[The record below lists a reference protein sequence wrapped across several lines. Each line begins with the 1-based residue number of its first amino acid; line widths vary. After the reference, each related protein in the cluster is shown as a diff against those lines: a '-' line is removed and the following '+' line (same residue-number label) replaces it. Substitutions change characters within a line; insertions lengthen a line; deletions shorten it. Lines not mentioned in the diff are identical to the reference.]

1 MPQDVDTPF
10 GSSPDR
16 GSNLS
21 RPGFRQAQPA
31 NGGSRPLLS
40 VRGLNVAYGDT
51 PVVRDVDLDVARG
64 ERVAIV
70 GQSGSGK
77 STVVAALLRLLPGAG
92 RITGGTIELDGE
104 DLAAA
109 SETRMRAVRGGRIAL
124 VPQDPGTNLNPA
136 MRLGDQVADALRADG
151 LRGPAVRRRVLELL
165 AEAGVPEPER
175 RARQFPHEFSG
186 GMRQRVL
193 IAVALAREP
202 ELLLA
207 DEPTSALDVTVQR
220 RILDHLGALAEAHG
234 TAMIL
239 VTHDLGLAA
248 DRADRVVVM
257 LDGRIVEQG
266 TPEQVLRSP
275 QHEYTR
281 RLVAAAPAAVVT
293 AAEAREAVPPA
304 STADHD
310 ASGDVVTVRDLV
322 KEYKV
327 RGHGGLLRAVDHVSF
342 GVPRGGTT
350 ALVGESGSGKTTV
363 SRILLGLETPTGGE
377 ALVDGRSIA
386 VAARPERR
394 ALRRRVQP
402 VFQDPYA
409 SLDPTHTVERV
420 IDEPLRIFG
429 IGDRDSRRARV
440 AELLDQ
446 VALPRDVAQRRPG
459 ELSGGQRQRV
469 AIARAL
475 APEPELLVLDEA
487 VSALDVLVQE
497 QILDLLADL
506 QERLGVS
513 YLFISH
519 DLAVVRGIA
528 DNVVVLRQG
537 RVEEQ
542 GSVDD
547 VFHAPRADYT
557 RDLLGAI
564 PGAAFAR

>member
-1 MPQDVDTPF
+1 MPQDAENVA

-16 GSNLS
+16 GSSLS
-21 RPGFRQAQPA
+21 RP
-31 NGGSRPLLS
+31 PLLS

-77 STVVAALLRLLPGAG
+77 STVVAALLRLLPGSG
-92 RITGGTIELDGE
+92 RITGGTISLDGE
-104 DLAAA
+104 DLASAGEA
-109 SETRMRAVRGGRIAL
+109 RMRAVRGGRIAL

-151 LRGPAVRRRVLELL
+151 LRGAAVRRCVVELL

-175 RARQFPHEFSG
+175 RAKQFPHEFSG

-193 IAVALAREP
+193 IAMALARQP

-220 RILDHLGALAEAHG
+220 RILDHLVALAEAHG

-248 DRADRVVVM
+248 DRADRVIVM

-266 TPEQVLRSP
+266 APEQVLRSP

-293 AAEAREAVPPA
+293 QGGETRAPVAPVER
-304 STADHD
+304 D
-310 ASGDVVTVRDLV
+310 AGADVVTVRDLV
-322 KEYKV
+322 KEYRV
-327 RGHGGLLRAVDHVSF
+327 RGRGGLLRAVDHVSF
-342 GVPRGGTT
+342 AVPRGGTT

-363 SRILLGLETPTGGE
+363 SRILLGLEAPTSGE

-386 VAARPERR
+386 GASRTERR

-409 SLDPTHTVERV
+409 SLDPTHTVERIV
-420 IDEPLRIFG
+420 DEPLRIFG

-440 AELLDQ
+440 ADLLDQ
-446 VALPRDVAQRRPG
+446 VALPRDVAHRHPG

-497 QILDLLADL
+497 QILELLGDL

-542 GSVDD
+542 GAVDD
-547 VFHAPRADYT
+547 VFHSPSADYT

-564 PGAAFAR
+564 PGAAFVR

>member
-1 MPQDVDTPF
+1 MPQDADAAREPSTH

-21 RPGFRQAQPA
+21 RR
-31 NGGSRPLLS
+31 SLLS

-92 RITGGTIELDGE
+92 RITGGTIGLDGE
-104 DLAAA
+104 DLAVA
-109 SETRMRAVRGGRIAL
+109 SDARMRTVRGGRIAL

-136 MRLGDQVADALRADG
+136 MRLGDQVSDALRADG
-151 LRGPAVRRRVLELL
+151 LRGPAARQRVLELL

-175 RARQFPHEFSG
+175 RAKQFPHEFSG

-193 IAVALAREP
+193 IAMALAREP

-220 RILDHLGALAEAHG
+220 RILDHLVALADARG
-234 TAMIL
+234 TALIL

-275 QHEYTR
+275 RHEYTR

-293 AAEAREAVPPA
+293 QGESRGPREAVAAPA
-304 STADHD
+304 PVDHD
-310 ASGDVVTVRDLV
+310 ASADVVTVRDLV
-322 KEYKV
+322 KEYPV
-327 RGHGGLLRAVDHVSF
+327 RGRGGLLRAVDHVSF
-342 GVPRGGTT
+342 AVPRGGTT

-363 SRILLGLETPTGGE
+363 SRILLGLETPTSGE

-386 VAARPERR
+386 RASRIERR

-420 IDEPLRIFG
+420 VDEPLRIFG

-469 AIARAL
+469 AVARAL

-497 QILDLLADL
+497 QILDLLVDL

>member
-1 MPQDVDTPF
+1 MPQDADTTS
-10 GSSPDR
+10 GSSLP
-16 GSNLS
+16 
-21 RPGFRQAQPA
+21 RP
-31 NGGSRPLLS
+31 PLLR
-40 VRGLNVAYGDT
+40 VRGLDVAYGET
-51 PVVRDVDLDVARG
+51 PVVRGVDLDVARG

-77 STVVAALLRLLPGAG
+77 STVIAALLRLLPGAG
-92 RITGGTIELDGE
+92 RITGGTVELDGE
-104 DLAAA
+104 DLVAAGEA
-109 SETRMRAVRGGRIAL
+109 RMRAVRGGRIGL

-136 MRLGDQVADALRADG
+136 MRLGDQVADALRAG
-151 LRGPAVRRRVLELL
+151 GMRGPAVRQRVLELL

-175 RARQFPHEFSG
+175 RAKQFPHEFSG

-193 IAVALAREP
+193 IATALAREP

-220 RILDHLGALAEAHG
+220 RILDHLVALAEAHG

-248 DRADRVVVM
+248 DRADRVIVM

-281 RLVAAAPAAVVT
+281 RLVAAAPAAVVAQVGPGQGGAT
-293 AAEAREAVPPA
+293 PDEPEQGSP
-304 STADHD
+304 
-310 ASGDVVTVRDLV
+310 GDVVTVRNLV
-322 KEYKV
+322 KEYRV
-327 RGHGGLLRAVDHVSF
+327 RGRGGVLRAVDDVSF
-342 GVPRGGTT
+342 VVPRGGTT

-363 SRILLGLETPTGGE
+363 SRILLGLETPTSGE
-377 ALVDGRSIA
+377 ALVHGRSIA
-386 VAARPERR
+386 GASRTERR

-409 SLDPTHTVERV
+409 SLDPTHTVERIV
-420 IDEPLRIFG
+420 DEPLRIFG
-429 IGDRDSRRARV
+429 TGDRDSRRARV

-446 VALPRDVAQRRPG
+446 VALPREVAHRHPG
-459 ELSGGQRQRV
+459 ALSGGQRQRV

-475 APEPELLVLDEA
+475 APGPELLVLDEA

-497 QILDLLADL
+497 QILGLLADL
-506 QERLGVS
+506 QEHLGVS

-519 DLAVVRGIA
+519 DLAVVRGIS

-547 VFHAPRADYT
+547 VFHSPRADYT

>member
-1 MPQDVDTPF
+1 MPQDADH
-10 GSSPDR
+10 S
-16 GSNLS
+16 
-21 RPGFRQAQPA
+21 AA
-31 NGGSRPLLS
+31 PLLR
-40 VRGLNVAYGDT
+40 VRGLDVAYGDT
-51 PVVRDVDLDVARG
+51 PVVRGVDLDVARG

-77 STVVAALLRLLPGAG
+77 STVIAALLRLLPGAG
-92 RITGGTIELDGE
+92 RITGGTVELDGE

-109 SETRMRAVRGGRIAL
+109 GEARMRAVRGGRIGL

-136 MRLGDQVADALRADG
+136 MRLGDQVADALRAGG
-151 LRGPAVRRRVLELL
+151 LRGPAVRQRVLELL

-175 RARQFPHEFSG
+175 RAKQFPHEFSG

-193 IAVALAREP
+193 IATALAREP

-220 RILDHLGALAEAHG
+220 RILDHLVALAEAHG

-248 DRADRVVVM
+248 DRADRVIVM

-266 TPEQVLRSP
+266 SPEQVLRSP

-281 RLVAAAPAAVVT
+281 RLVAAAPAAVVAQGEAGVPAGR
-293 AAEAREAVPPA
+293 AAVVVAPGAPA
-304 STADHD
+304 DDGAPGAPGGDGP
-310 ASGDVVTVRDLV
+310 AAGDVVTVRNLV
-322 KEYKV
+322 KEYRV
-327 RGHGGLLRAVDHVSF
+327 RGRGGLLRAVDDVSF
-342 GVPRGGTT
+342 SVPRGGTT

-363 SRILLGLETPTGGE
+363 SRILLGLETPTSGE
-377 ALVDGRSIA
+377 ALVDGKAIA
-386 VAARPERR
+386 GAGRADRR

-420 IDEPLRIFG
+420 VDEPLRIFG
-429 IGDRDSRRARV
+429 IGDRESRRARV

-446 VALPRDVAQRRPG
+446 VALPRDVAQRHPG
-459 ELSGGQRQRV
+459 ALSGGQRQRV

-475 APEPELLVLDEA
+475 APAPELLVLDEA

-547 VFHAPRADYT
+547 VFHSPRADYT

>member
-1 MPQDVDTPF
+1 MPQDADH
-10 GSSPDR
+10 S
-16 GSNLS
+16 
-21 RPGFRQAQPA
+21 AA
-31 NGGSRPLLS
+31 PLLR
-40 VRGLNVAYGDT
+40 VRSLDVAYGDT
-51 PVVRDVDLDVARG
+51 PVVRGVDLDVARG

-77 STVVAALLRLLPGAG
+77 STVIAALLRLLPGAG
-92 RITGGTIELDGE
+92 RITGGTVELDGE

-109 SETRMRAVRGGRIAL
+109 GEARMRAVRGGRIGL

-136 MRLGDQVADALRADG
+136 MRLGDQVADALRAGG
-151 LRGPAVRRRVLELL
+151 LRGPAVRQRVLELL
-165 AEAGVPEPER
+165 DEAGVPEPER
-175 RARQFPHEFSG
+175 RAKQFPHEFSG

-193 IAVALAREP
+193 IAMALAREP

-220 RILDHLGALAEAHG
+220 RILDHLVALAEAHG

-248 DRADRVVVM
+248 DRADRVIVM
-257 LDGRIVEQG
+257 LDGQIVEQG
-266 TPEQVLRSP
+266 SPEQVLRSP

-281 RLVAAAPAAVVT
+281 RLVAAAPAAVV
-293 AAEAREAVPPA
+293 AQGEAEARVTPA
-304 STADHD
+304 GGGAAGGDP
-310 ASGDVVTVRDLV
+310 AGAGDVVTVRNLV

-327 RGHGGLLRAVDHVSF
+327 RGRGGLLRAVDDVSF
-342 GVPRGGTT
+342 SVPRGGTT

-363 SRILLGLETPTGGE
+363 SRILLGLETPTSGE
-377 ALVDGRSIA
+377 ALVDGQAIA
-386 VAARPERR
+386 GAGRAERR

-429 IGDRDSRRARV
+429 IGDRESRRARV

-446 VALPRDVAQRRPG
+446 VALPRDVAQRHPG
-459 ELSGGQRQRV
+459 ALSGGQRQRV

-547 VFHAPRADYT
+547 VFHSPRADYT

>member
-1 MPQDVDTPF
+1 MPQDADTTR
-10 GSSPDR
+10 GSSPDP
-16 GSNLS
+16 GSSLS
-21 RPGFRQAQPA
+21 GP
-31 NGGSRPLLS
+31 PLLR
-40 VRGLNVAYGDT
+40 VRGLEVAYGDT
-51 PVVRDVDLDVARG
+51 PVVRGVDLDVARG

-92 RITGGTIELDGE
+92 RITGGTVELDGE
-104 DLAAA
+104 DLTAAGEA
-109 SETRMRAVRGGRIAL
+109 RMRAVRGGRIGL

-136 MRLGDQVADALRADG
+136 MRLGDQVADALRAHG
-151 LRGPAVRRRVLELL
+151 LRGPAVRRRVHELL
-165 AEAGVPEPER
+165 EEAGVPEPER
-175 RARQFPHEFSG
+175 RAKQFPHEFSG

-220 RILDHLGALAEAHG
+220 RILDHLGALAEARG
-234 TAMIL
+234 TAMLL

-248 DRADRVVVM
+248 DRADRVIVM

-266 TPEQVLRSP
+266 TPEQVLRAP
-275 QHEYTR
+275 RHEYTR
-281 RLVAAAPAAVVT
+281 RLVAAAPAAVV
-293 AAEAREAVPPA
+293 AQAGPG
-304 STADHD
+304 
-310 ASGDVVTVRDLV
+310 ASGPDGPGRDGSAPDAPDAPPSADVVTVRDLV
-322 KEYKV
+322 KEYRV
-327 RGHGGLLRAVDHVSF
+327 RGRGGVLRAVDDVSF
-342 GVPRGGTT
+342 SVPRGGTT

-363 SRILLGLETPTGGE
+363 SRILLGLEAPTSGE
-377 ALVDGRSIA
+377 ALVDGRSISGA
-386 VAARPERR
+386 GRAERR

-420 IDEPLRIFG
+420 VDEPLRIFG
-429 IGDRDSRRARV
+429 IGDRESRRARV

-446 VALPRDVAQRRPG
+446 VALPRDVAHRHPG
-459 ELSGGQRQRV
+459 TLSGGQRQRV

-475 APEPELLVLDEA
+475 APGPELLVLDEA

-497 QILDLLADL
+497 QILELLADL

-542 GSVDD
+542 GCVDD
-547 VFHAPRADYT
+547 VFHSPRAAYT

>member
-1 MPQDVDTPF
+1 MPPVADA
-10 GSSPDR
+10 R
-16 GSNLS
+16 G
-21 RPGFRQAQPA
+21 PA
-31 NGGSRPLLS
+31 PAAEPVLS
-40 VRGLNVAYGDT
+40 VRGLSVSYGDV
-51 PVVRDVDLDVARG
+51 PVVRDVDLDVAPG
-64 ERVAIV
+64 ERVAVV

-77 STVVAALLRLLPGAG
+77 STVVAALLQLLPGAG
-92 RITGGTIELDGE
+92 RITAGTVRLRGE

-109 SETRMRAVRGGRIAL
+109 GEARMRAVRGSRIGL
-124 VPQDPGTNLNPA
+124 VPQDPGTNLNPS
-136 MRLGDQVADALRADG
+136 MRVGDQVADALRAEG
-151 LRGPAVRRRVLELL
+151 LRGAAVQRRVVELL
-165 AEAGVPEPER
+165 GEAGVPEPAR
-175 RARQFPHEFSG
+175 RARQYPHEFSG

-193 IAVALAREP
+193 IAMALAREP

-220 RILDHLGALAEAHG
+220 RILDHLVTLAERHG
-234 TAMIL
+234 TAMVL

-257 LDGRIVEQG
+257 LDGRVVEQG
-266 TPEQVLRSP
+266 TPEQVLRAP
-275 QHEYTR
+275 RHEYTR
-281 RLVAAAPAAVVT
+281 RLVAAAPAVVVER
-293 AAEAREAVPPA
+293 ADDAPA
-304 STADHD
+304 PR
-310 ASGDVVTVRDLV
+310 ASGTVDAVVTVRDLV
-322 KEYKV
+322 KEYRV
-327 RGHGGLLRAVDHVSF
+327 RGRGGVLRAVDHVTFS
-342 GVPRGGTT
+342 VPRGGTT

-363 SRILLGLETPTGGE
+363 SRILLGLETPTSGE
-377 ALVDGRSIA
+377 ALVDGQS
-386 VAARPERR
+386 VAGAHGAQRR
-394 ALRRRVQP
+394 ALRRRLQP

-429 IGDRDSRRARV
+429 IGDRAARHARV

-446 VALPRDVAQRRPG
+446 VALPRDVAGRRPG

-475 APEPELLVLDEA
+475 APGPELLVLDEA

-497 QILDLLADL
+497 QILGLLADL

-528 DNVVVLRQG
+528 DTVVVLRQG

-542 GSVDD
+542 GAVDD

>member
-1 MPQDVDTPF
+1 MPQD
-10 GSSPDR
+10 
-16 GSNLS
+16 
-21 RPGFRQAQPA
+21 AEHA
-31 NGGSRPLLS
+31 PLLS

-77 STVVAALLRLLPGAG
+77 STVVAALLRLLPGSG
-92 RITGGTIELDGE
+92 RITGGTISLDGE

-109 SETRMRAVRGGRIAL
+109 DESRMRAVRGGRIAL

-151 LRGPAVRRRVLELL
+151 LRGPAVRQRVHELL

-175 RARQFPHEFSG
+175 RAKQFPHEFSG

-202 ELLLA
+202 ELLAGRRA
-207 DEPTSALDVTVQR
+207 DVGPGR
-220 RILDHLGALAEAHG
+220 
-234 TAMIL
+234 
-239 VTHDLGLAA
+239 
-248 DRADRVVVM
+248 DRAAAHPRPPGGAGRGARDR
-257 LDGRIVEQG
+257 DDPGHARPGARGR
-266 TPEQVLRSP
+266 P
-275 QHEYTR
+275 R
-281 RLVAAAPAAVVT
+281 RPGGRDARRPHRGAGHARAGAALPAARVHPAAGGGGARRRRHAGRGSRGERESRGGAT
-293 AAEAREAVPPA
+293 AVGPGVRHR
-304 STADHD
+304 DRD

-327 RGHGGLLRAVDHVSF
+327 RGRGGLLRAVDHVSF
-342 GVPRGGTT
+342 AVPRGGTT

-363 SRILLGLETPTGGE
+363 SRILLGLETPTSGE

-386 VAARPERR
+386 GAARAERR

-420 IDEPLRIFG
+420 IDESLRIFG

>member
-1 MPQDVDTPF
+1 MPQDAENP
-10 GSSPDR
+10 
-16 GSNLS
+16 L
-21 RPGFRQAQPA
+21 
-31 NGGSRPLLS
+31 LLS

-64 ERVAIV
+64 ERVALV

-77 STVVAALLRLLPGAG
+77 STVVAALLRLLPGGG
-92 RITGGTIELDGE
+92 RITGGIIELDRE

-109 SETRMRAVRGGRIAL
+109 SEARMRAVRGGRIAL

-293 AAEAREAVPPA
+293 QAEAGASREAPPP
-304 STADHD
+304 SDRE

-327 RGHGGLLRAVDHVSF
+327 RGRGGLLRAVDDVSF
-342 GVPRGGTT
+342 DVPRGGTT

-363 SRILLGLETPTGGE
+363 SRILLGLEAPTSGE
-377 ALVDGRSIA
+377 ALVDGRTIA
-386 VAARPERR
+386 GAARAERR

>member
-1 MPQDVDTPF
+1 MPQDADTTAAQDRGP
-10 GSSPDR
+10 SQDR
-16 GSNLS
+16 GSSRDRGSSLS
-21 RPGFRQAQPA
+21 RP
-31 NGGSRPLLS
+31 PLLR
-40 VRGLNVAYGDT
+40 VRGLDVAYGDT
-51 PVVRDVDLDVARG
+51 PVVRGVDLDVARG

-92 RITGGTIELDGE
+92 RITGGTVELDGE

-109 SETRMRAVRGGRIAL
+109 GEARMRTVRGGRIAL

-151 LRGPAVRRRVLELL
+151 LRGPAVRQRVLELL

-175 RARQFPHEFSG
+175 RAKQFPHEFSG

-193 IAVALAREP
+193 IAMALAREP

-220 RILDHLGALAEAHG
+220 RILDHLVALAEAHG

-248 DRADRVVVM
+248 DRADRVIVM

-266 TPEQVLRSP
+266 TPEQVLRAP

-281 RLVAAAPAAVVT
+281 RLVAAAPAAVVAQGEAGAPSGR
-293 AAEAREAVPPA
+293 AAVGPE
-304 STADHD
+304 TTG
-310 ASGDVVTVRDLV
+310 GDVVTVRNLV
-322 KEYKV
+322 KEYRV
-327 RGHGGLLRAVDHVSF
+327 RGRGGLLRAVDDVSF
-342 GVPRGGTT
+342 AVPRGGTT

-363 SRILLGLETPTGGE
+363 SRILLGLETPTSGE
-377 ALVDGRSIA
+377 ALVDGKAIA
-386 VAARPERR
+386 GAGRAERR

-420 IDEPLRIFG
+420 VDEPLRIFG
-429 IGDRDSRRARV
+429 IGDRESRRARV

-446 VALPRDVAQRRPG
+446 VALPRDVAQRHPG
-459 ELSGGQRQRV
+459 ALSGGQRQRV

-475 APEPELLVLDEA
+475 APGPELLVLDEA

-497 QILDLLADL
+497 QILALLADL

-542 GSVDD
+542 GAVDD
-547 VFHAPRADYT
+547 VFHSPRADYT

>member
-1 MPQDVDTPF
+1 MPLDAE
-10 GSSPDR
+10 S
-16 GSNLS
+16 
-21 RPGFRQAQPA
+21 A
-31 NGGSRPLLS
+31 PLLS
-40 VRGLNVAYGDT
+40 VRGLSVAYGDT

-77 STVVAALLRLLPGAG
+77 STVVAALLRLLPGSG
-92 RITGGTIELDGE
+92 RITGGTISLGGE

-109 SETRMRAVRGGRIAL
+109 DESRMRAVRGGRIAL

-151 LRGPAVRRRVLELL
+151 LRGPAVGRRVLELL

-175 RARQFPHEFSG
+175 RAKQFPHEFSG

-293 AAEAREAVPPA
+293 QAPAREASASSKAAPPPSA
-304 STADHD
+304 PVEHD

-322 KEYKV
+322 KEYRV
-327 RGHGGLLRAVDHVSF
+327 RGRGGLLRAVDHVSF
-342 GVPRGGTT
+342 AVPRGGTT

-363 SRILLGLETPTGGE
+363 SRILLGLETPTSGE

-386 VAARPERR
+386 GASRVERR

>member
-1 MPQDVDTPF
+1 MPQDADH
-10 GSSPDR
+10 S
-16 GSNLS
+16 
-21 RPGFRQAQPA
+21 AA
-31 NGGSRPLLS
+31 PLLR
-40 VRGLNVAYGDT
+40 VRGLDVAYGDT
-51 PVVRDVDLDVARG
+51 PVVRGGDRDVARG

-77 STVVAALLRLLPGAG
+77 STVIAALLRLLPGAG
-92 RITGGTIELDGE
+92 RITGGTVELDGE

-109 SETRMRAVRGGRIAL
+109 GEARMRAVRGGRIGL

-136 MRLGDQVADALRADG
+136 MRLGDQVADALRAGG
-151 LRGPAVRRRVLELL
+151 LRGPAVRQRVLELL
-165 AEAGVPEPER
+165 DEAGVPEPER
-175 RARQFPHEFSG
+175 RAKQFPHEFSG

-193 IAVALAREP
+193 IAMALAREP

-220 RILDHLGALAEAHG
+220 RILDHLVALAEAHG

-248 DRADRVVVM
+248 DRADRVIVM
-257 LDGRIVEQG
+257 LDGQIVEQG

-281 RLVAAAPAAVVT
+281 RLVAAAPAAVV
-293 AAEAREAVPPA
+293 AQGEAEARVAPA
-304 STADHD
+304 GGGAAGGDP
-310 ASGDVVTVRDLV
+310 AGGEPAGAGDVVTVRNLV

-327 RGHGGLLRAVDHVSF
+327 RGRGGLLRAVDDVSF
-342 GVPRGGTT
+342 SVPRGGTT

-363 SRILLGLETPTGGE
+363 SRILLGLETPTSGE
-377 ALVDGRSIA
+377 ALVDGQAIA
-386 VAARPERR
+386 GAGRAERR

-429 IGDRDSRRARV
+429 IGDRESRRARV

-446 VALPRDVAQRRPG
+446 VALPRDVAQRHPG
-459 ELSGGQRQRV
+459 ALSGGQRQRV

-547 VFHAPRADYT
+547 VFHSPRADYT

>member
-1 MPQDVDTPF
+1 MPQDADTT
-10 GSSPDR
+10 
-16 GSNLS
+16 
-21 RPGFRQAQPA
+21 AV
-31 NGGSRPLLS
+31 PLLR
-40 VRGLNVAYGDT
+40 VRGLDVAYGDT
-51 PVVRDVDLDVARG
+51 PVVRGVDLDVARG

-92 RITGGTIELDGE
+92 RITGGTVELDGE

-109 SETRMRAVRGGRIAL
+109 GEARMRAVRGGRIAL

-151 LRGPAVRRRVLELL
+151 LRGPAVRQRVLELL

-175 RARQFPHEFSG
+175 RAKQFPHEFSG

-193 IAVALAREP
+193 IAMALAREP

-220 RILDHLGALAEAHG
+220 RILDHLVALAEAHG

-248 DRADRVVVM
+248 DRADRVIVM

-281 RLVAAAPAAVVT
+281 RLVAAAPAAVVAQGEAGVPVGRGAVVGAPGSPADDG
-293 AAEAREAVPPA
+293 AAG
-304 STADHD
+304 
-310 ASGDVVTVRDLV
+310 GDVVTVRNLV
-322 KEYKV
+322 KEYRV
-327 RGHGGLLRAVDHVSF
+327 RGRGGLLRAVDDVSF
-342 GVPRGGTT
+342 SVPRGGTT

-363 SRILLGLETPTGGE
+363 SRILLGLETPTSGE
-377 ALVDGRSIA
+377 ALVDGKAIA
-386 VAARPERR
+386 GAGRAERR

-429 IGDRDSRRARV
+429 IGDRESRRARV

-446 VALPRDVAQRRPG
+446 VALPRDVAQRHPG
-459 ELSGGQRQRV
+459 ALSGGQRQRV

-475 APEPELLVLDEA
+475 APGPELLVLDEA

-497 QILDLLADL
+497 QILALLADL

-542 GSVDD
+542 GAVDD
-547 VFHAPRADYT
+547 VFHSPRADYT

>member
-1 MPQDVDTPF
+1 MPQDAEN
-10 GSSPDR
+10 S
-16 GSNLS
+16 
-21 RPGFRQAQPA
+21 
-31 NGGSRPLLS
+31 PLLS

-51 PVVRDVDLDVARG
+51 PVVRGVDLDVARG

-77 STVVAALLRLLPGAG
+77 STVVAALLRLLPGTG
-92 RITGGTIELDGE
+92 RITGGTISLDGE

-109 SETRMRAVRGGRIAL
+109 DESRMRAVRGGRIAL

-175 RARQFPHEFSG
+175 RAKQFPHEFSG

-266 TPEQVLRSP
+266 TPEQVLRAP

-293 AAEAREAVPPA
+293 QAEAREGGAGREAVAPPSA
-304 STADHD
+304 QGNGE

-327 RGHGGLLRAVDHVSF
+327 RGRGGLLRAVDHVSF
-342 GVPRGGTT
+342 AVPRGGTT

-363 SRILLGLETPTGGE
+363 SRILLGLEAPTSGE

-386 VAARPERR
+386 GAARAERR

-420 IDEPLRIFG
+420 VDESLRIFG
-429 IGDRDSRRARV
+429 IGDRDSCQARV

>member
-1 MPQDVDTPF
+1 MPQDA
-10 GSSPDR
+10 DR
-16 GSNLS
+16 
-21 RPGFRQAQPA
+21 PA
-31 NGGSRPLLS
+31 PLLR
-40 VRGLNVAYGDT
+40 VRGLEVAYGDT
-51 PVVRDVDLDVARG
+51 PVVRGVDLDVARG

-92 RITGGTIELDGE
+92 RITGGTVELDGE
-104 DLAAA
+104 DLTAAGEA
-109 SETRMRAVRGGRIAL
+109 RMRAVRGGRIGL

-136 MRLGDQVADALRADG
+136 MRLGDQVADALRAHG
-151 LRGPAVRRRVLELL
+151 LRGPAVRQRVHELL
-165 AEAGVPEPER
+165 EEAGVPEPER
-175 RARQFPHEFSG
+175 RAKQFPHEFSG

-193 IAVALAREP
+193 IAIALAREP

-220 RILDHLGALAEAHG
+220 RILDHLVALAESRG

-248 DRADRVVVM
+248 DRADRVIVM
-257 LDGRIVEQG
+257 LDGEVVEQG
-266 TPEQVLRSP
+266 TPEQVLRAP

-281 RLVAAAPAAVVT
+281 RLVAAAPAVVVAQGEAEAPSERPG
-293 AAEAREAVPPA
+293 AAEG
-304 STADHD
+304 TGAD
-310 ASGDVVTVRDLV
+310 APSSADVVTVRDLV
-322 KEYKV
+322 KEYRV
-327 RGHGGLLRAVDHVSF
+327 RGRGGVLRAVDEVSF
-342 GVPRGGTT
+342 SVPRGGTT

-363 SRILLGLETPTGGE
+363 SRILLGLEAPTSGE
-377 ALVDGRSIA
+377 ALVDGRSISG
-386 VAARPERR
+386 AARAERR

-420 IDEPLRIFG
+420 VDEPLRIFG
-429 IGDRDSRRARV
+429 IGDRESRRARV

-446 VALPRDVAQRRPG
+446 VALPRDVAHRHPG
-459 ELSGGQRQRV
+459 ALSGGQRQRV

-475 APEPELLVLDEA
+475 APGPELLVLDEA

-547 VFHAPRADYT
+547 VFHSPRAAYT

>member
-1 MPQDVDTPF
+1 MPQDADTT
-10 GSSPDR
+10 
-16 GSNLS
+16 
-21 RPGFRQAQPA
+21 PA
-31 NGGSRPLLS
+31 PLLR
-40 VRGLNVAYGDT
+40 VRGLDVAYGDT
-51 PVVRDVDLDVARG
+51 PVVRGVDLDVARG

-92 RITGGTIELDGE
+92 RITGGTVELDGE

-109 SETRMRAVRGGRIAL
+109 GEARMRAVRGGRIAL

-151 LRGPAVRRRVLELL
+151 LRGPAVQQRVLELL

-175 RARQFPHEFSG
+175 RAKQFPHEFSG

-193 IAVALAREP
+193 IAMALAREP

-220 RILDHLGALAEAHG
+220 RILDHLVALAEAHG

-248 DRADRVVVM
+248 DRADRVIVM

-266 TPEQVLRSP
+266 TPEQVLRAP

-281 RLVAAAPAAVVT
+281 RLVAAAPAAVVAQGEAGVPVGR
-293 AAEAREAVPPA
+293 AAVGPG
-304 STADHD
+304 TTG
-310 ASGDVVTVRDLV
+310 GDVVTVRNLV
-322 KEYKV
+322 KEYRV
-327 RGHGGLLRAVDHVSF
+327 RGRGGVLRAVDDVSF
-342 GVPRGGTT
+342 AVPRGGTT

-363 SRILLGLETPTGGE
+363 SRILLGLETPTSGE
-377 ALVDGRSIA
+377 ALVDGRAIA
-386 VAARPERR
+386 GAGRAERR

-429 IGDRDSRRARV
+429 IGDRESRRARV

-446 VALPRDVAQRRPG
+446 VALPRDVAHRHPG
-459 ELSGGQRQRV
+459 ALSGGQRQRV

-475 APEPELLVLDEA
+475 APGPELLVLDEA

-497 QILDLLADL
+497 QILALLADL

-542 GSVDD
+542 GAVDD
-547 VFHAPRADYT
+547 VFHSPRADYT

>member
-1 MPQDVDTPF
+1 MPQDAETAV
-10 GSSPDR
+10 G
-16 GSNLS
+16 S
-21 RPGFRQAQPA
+21 RP
-31 NGGSRPLLS
+31 PLLS
-40 VRGLNVAYGDT
+40 VRGLDVTYGDT

-77 STVVAALLRLLPGAG
+77 STVVAALLRLLPGSG
-92 RITGGTIELDGE
+92 RITGGTISLDGE
-104 DLAAA
+104 DLASAGEA
-109 SETRMRAVRGGRIAL
+109 RMRAVRGGRIAL

-151 LRGPAVRRRVLELL
+151 LRGDAVRRRVVELL

-175 RARQFPHEFSG
+175 RAKQFPHEFSG

-193 IAVALAREP
+193 IAMALAREP

-220 RILDHLGALAEAHG
+220 RILDHLVALAEARG

-293 AAEAREAVPPA
+293 QGGETRAPAAPVDRVE
-304 STADHD
+304 HD
-310 ASGDVVTVRDLV
+310 AGADVVTVRDLV
-322 KEYKV
+322 KEYRV
-327 RGHGGLLRAVDHVSF
+327 RGRGGLLRAVDHVSF
-342 GVPRGGTT
+342 AVPRGGTT

-363 SRILLGLETPTGGE
+363 SRILLGLETPTSGE

-386 VAARPERR
+386 GASRTERR

-409 SLDPTHTVERV
+409 SLDPTHTVERIV
-420 IDEPLRIFG
+420 DEPLRIFG

-440 AELLDQ
+440 ADLLDQ
-446 VALPRDVAQRRPG
+446 VALPRDVAHRHPG

-497 QILDLLADL
+497 QILELLGDL

-542 GSVDD
+542 GAVDD
-547 VFHAPRADYT
+547 VFHSPSADYT

-564 PGAAFAR
+564 PGAAFVR

>member
-1 MPQDVDTPF
+1 MPQDADTT
-10 GSSPDR
+10 
-16 GSNLS
+16 
-21 RPGFRQAQPA
+21 
-31 NGGSRPLLS
+31 PLLS

-51 PVVRDVDLDVARG
+51 PVVRDVDLEVARG

-92 RITGGTIELDGE
+92 RITGGTINLDGE
-104 DLAAA
+104 DLATAD
-109 SETRMRAVRGGRIAL
+109 ETRMRTVRGGRIAL
-124 VPQDPGTNLNPA
+124 VPQDPATNLNPA

-151 LRGPAVRRRVLELL
+151 LRGAAVRQRVLELL

-175 RARQFPHEFSG
+175 RAKQFPHEFSG

-220 RILDHLGALAEAHG
+220 RILDHLGALAEARG

-248 DRADRVVVM
+248 DRADRVLVM

-293 AAEAREAVPPA
+293 QGESRPPSAPPA
-304 STADHD
+304 DSVTGDPTGKAADG
-310 ASGDVVTVRDLV
+310 AGADVVTIRDLV
-322 KEYKV
+322 KEYRV
-327 RGHGGLLRAVDHVSF
+327 RGRGGVLRAVDGVSF
-342 GVPRGGTT
+342 AVPRGGTT

-386 VAARPERR
+386 GASRAERR

-440 AELLDQ
+440 AELLEQ
-446 VALPRDVAQRRPG
+446 VALPRDVGQRRPN

>member
-1 MPQDVDTPF
+1 MPPVADA
-10 GSSPDR
+10 R
-16 GSNLS
+16 G
-21 RPGFRQAQPA
+21 PA
-31 NGGSRPLLS
+31 PAAEPVLS
-40 VRGLNVAYGDT
+40 VRGLSVSYGDV
-51 PVVRDVDLDVARG
+51 PVVRDVDLDVAPG
-64 ERVAIV
+64 ERVAVV

-77 STVVAALLRLLPGAG
+77 STVVAALLQLLPGAG
-92 RITGGTIELDGE
+92 RITAGTVRLRGE

-109 SETRMRAVRGGRIAL
+109 GEARMRAVRGSRIGL
-124 VPQDPGTNLNPA
+124 VPQDPGTNLNPS
-136 MRLGDQVADALRADG
+136 MRVGDQVADALRAEG
-151 LRGPAVRRRVLELL
+151 LRGAAVQRRVVELL
-165 AEAGVPEPER
+165 GEAGVPEPAR
-175 RARQFPHEFSG
+175 RARQYPHEFSG

-193 IAVALAREP
+193 IAMALAREP

-220 RILDHLGALAEAHG
+220 RILDPLVTLAERHG
-234 TAMIL
+234 TAMVL

-257 LDGRIVEQG
+257 LDGRVVEQG
-266 TPEQVLRSP
+266 TPEQVLRAP
-275 QHEYTR
+275 RHEYTR
-281 RLVAAAPAAVVT
+281 RLVAAAPAVVVER
-293 AAEAREAVPPA
+293 ADDAPA
-304 STADHD
+304 PR
-310 ASGDVVTVRDLV
+310 ASGTVDAVVTVRDLV
-322 KEYKV
+322 KEYRV
-327 RGHGGLLRAVDHVSF
+327 RGRGGVLRAVDHVTFS
-342 GVPRGGTT
+342 VPRGGTT

-363 SRILLGLETPTGGE
+363 SRILLGLETPTSGE
-377 ALVDGRSIA
+377 ALVDGQS
-386 VAARPERR
+386 VAGAHGAQRR
-394 ALRRRVQP
+394 ALRRRLQP

-429 IGDRDSRRARV
+429 IGDRAARHARV

-446 VALPRDVAQRRPG
+446 VALPRDVAGRRPG

-475 APEPELLVLDEA
+475 APGPELLVLDEA

-497 QILDLLADL
+497 QILGLLADL

-528 DNVVVLRQG
+528 DTVVVLRQG

-542 GSVDD
+542 GAVDD

>member
-1 MPQDVDTPF
+1 
-10 GSSPDR
+10 
-16 GSNLS
+16 
-21 RPGFRQAQPA
+21 
-31 NGGSRPLLS
+31 
-40 VRGLNVAYGDT
+40 VRGLDVAYGET
-51 PVVRDVDLDVARG
+51 PVVRGVDLDVARG

-77 STVVAALLRLLPGAG
+77 STVIAALLRLLPGAG
-92 RITGGTIELDGE
+92 RITGGTVELDGE
-104 DLAAA
+104 DLVAAGEA
-109 SETRMRAVRGGRIAL
+109 RMRAVRGGRIGL

-136 MRLGDQVADALRADG
+136 MRLGDQVADALRAG
-151 LRGPAVRRRVLELL
+151 GMRGPAVRQRVLELL

-175 RARQFPHEFSG
+175 RAKQFPHEFSG

-193 IAVALAREP
+193 IATALAREP

-220 RILDHLGALAEAHG
+220 RILDHLVALAEAHG

-248 DRADRVVVM
+248 DRADRVIVM

-281 RLVAAAPAAVVT
+281 RLVAAAPAAVVAQVGPGQGGAT
-293 AAEAREAVPPA
+293 PDEPEQGSP
-304 STADHD
+304 
-310 ASGDVVTVRDLV
+310 GDVVTVRNLV
-322 KEYKV
+322 KEYRV
-327 RGHGGLLRAVDHVSF
+327 RGRGGVLRAVDDVSF
-342 GVPRGGTT
+342 VVPRGGTT

-363 SRILLGLETPTGGE
+363 SRILLGLETPTSGE
-377 ALVDGRSIA
+377 ALVHGRSIA
-386 VAARPERR
+386 GASRTERR

-409 SLDPTHTVERV
+409 SLDPTHTVERIV
-420 IDEPLRIFG
+420 DEPLRIFG
-429 IGDRDSRRARV
+429 TGDRDSRRARV

-446 VALPRDVAQRRPG
+446 VALPREVAHRHPG
-459 ELSGGQRQRV
+459 ALSGGQRQRV

-475 APEPELLVLDEA
+475 APGPELLVLDEA

-497 QILDLLADL
+497 QILGLLADL
-506 QERLGVS
+506 QEHLGVS

-519 DLAVVRGIA
+519 DLAVVRGIS

-547 VFHAPRADYT
+547 VFHSQRADDT

>member
-1 MPQDVDTPF
+1 MPQDAE
-10 GSSPDR
+10 
-16 GSNLS
+16 N
-21 RPGFRQAQPA
+21 A
-31 NGGSRPLLS
+31 PLLS

-77 STVVAALLRLLPGAG
+77 STVVAALLRLLPGTG
-92 RITGGTIELDGE
+92 RITGGTISLDGE
-104 DLAAA
+104 DLASADEA
-109 SETRMRAVRGGRIAL
+109 RMRAVRGNRIAL

-151 LRGPAVRRRVLELL
+151 LRGPAVRQRVLELL

-175 RARQFPHEFSG
+175 RAKQFPHEFSG

-293 AAEAREAVPPA
+293 QAEAREAQASSVAAAPP
-304 STADHD
+304 SDPIDHD
-310 ASGDVVTVRDLV
+310 VGGDVVTVRDLV

-327 RGHGGLLRAVDHVSF
+327 RGRGGLLRAVDHVSF
-342 GVPRGGTT
+342 TVPRGGTT

-363 SRILLGLETPTGGE
+363 SRILLGLETPTSGE

-386 VAARPERR
+386 GASRVERR

-446 VALPRDVAQRRPG
+446 VALPRDVAHRRPG

>member
-1 MPQDVDTPF
+1 MPQDAD
-10 GSSPDR
+10 
-16 GSNLS
+16 N
-21 RPGFRQAQPA
+21 A
-31 NGGSRPLLS
+31 PLLS

-92 RITGGTIELDGE
+92 RITGGAIELDGE

-109 SETRMRAVRGGRIAL
+109 SEARMRAVRGGRIAL

-293 AAEAREAVPPA
+293 SAEAREAGA
-304 STADHD
+304 SDEVAPQSDRD
-310 ASGDVVTVRDLV
+310 ATGDVVTVRDLV

-327 RGHGGLLRAVDHVSF
+327 RGRGGLLRAVDHVSF

-363 SRILLGLETPTGGE
+363 SRILLGLETPTSGE
-377 ALVDGRSIA
+377 ALVDGRSISG
-386 VAARPERR
+386 AARAERR

-420 IDEPLRIFG
+420 INEPLRIFG
-429 IGDRDSRRARV
+429 IGDRGSRRARV

-564 PGAAFAR
+564 PGAAFA

>member
-1 MPQDVDTPF
+1 MPQDADHT
-10 GSSPDR
+10 
-16 GSNLS
+16 
-21 RPGFRQAQPA
+21 AA
-31 NGGSRPLLS
+31 PLLR
-40 VRGLNVAYGDT
+40 VRGLDVAYGDT
-51 PVVRDVDLDVARG
+51 PVVRGVDLDVARG

-77 STVVAALLRLLPGAG
+77 STVIAALLRLLPGAG
-92 RITGGTIELDGE
+92 RITGGTVELDGE
-104 DLAAA
+104 DLATAGE
-109 SETRMRAVRGGRIAL
+109 SRMRAVRGGRIGL

-151 LRGPAVRRRVLELL
+151 MPGPAVRRRVLELL

-193 IAVALAREP
+193 IAMALAREP

-220 RILDHLGALAEAHG
+220 RILDHLVALAEAHG

-248 DRADRVVVM
+248 DRADRVIVM

-281 RLVAAAPAAVVT
+281 RLVAAAPAAVVAQGEAGALSARADS
-293 AAEAREAVPPA
+293 AAGDSPA
-304 STADHD
+304 G
-310 ASGDVVTVRDLV
+310 GDVVTVRNLV
-322 KEYKV
+322 KEYRV
-327 RGHGGLLRAVDHVSF
+327 RGRGGLLRAVDDVSF
-342 GVPRGGTT
+342 AVPRGGTT

-363 SRILLGLETPTGGE
+363 SRILLGLETPTSGE
-377 ALVDGRSIA
+377 ALVDGKAIA
-386 VAARPERR
+386 GAGRAERR

-429 IGDRDSRRARV
+429 IGDRESRRARV
-440 AELLDQ
+440 AELLEQ
-446 VALPRDVAQRRPG
+446 VALPRDVAQRHPG
-459 ELSGGQRQRV
+459 ALSGGQRQRV

-547 VFHAPRADYT
+547 VFHSPRADYT

>member
-1 MPQDVDTPF
+1 MPQDAENAA
-10 GSSPDR
+10 GASPDR
-16 GSNLS
+16 GSSLS
-21 RPGFRQAQPA
+21 RP
-31 NGGSRPLLS
+31 PLLS

-77 STVVAALLRLLPGAG
+77 STVVAALLRLLPGSG
-92 RITGGTIELDGE
+92 RITGGTISLDGE
-104 DLAAA
+104 DLASAGEA
-109 SETRMRAVRGGRIAL
+109 RMRAVRGGRIAL

-151 LRGPAVRRRVLELL
+151 LRGEAVRRRVVELL

-175 RARQFPHEFSG
+175 RAKQFPHEFSG

-193 IAVALAREP
+193 IAMALARQP

-220 RILDHLGALAEAHG
+220 RILDHLVALAEAHG

-248 DRADRVVVM
+248 DRADRVIVM

-293 AAEAREAVPPA
+293 QGEATRAPSAPVER
-304 STADHD
+304 D
-310 ASGDVVTVRDLV
+310 AGADVVTVRDLV
-322 KEYKV
+322 KEYRV
-327 RGHGGLLRAVDHVSF
+327 RGRGGLLRAVDHVSF
-342 GVPRGGTT
+342 AVPRGGTT

-363 SRILLGLETPTGGE
+363 SRILLGLETPTSGE

-386 VAARPERR
+386 GASRTERR

-409 SLDPTHTVERV
+409 SLDPTHTVERIV
-420 IDEPLRIFG
+420 DEPLRIFG

-440 AELLDQ
+440 ADLLDQ
-446 VALPRDVAQRRPG
+446 VALPRDVAHRHPG

-497 QILDLLADL
+497 QILELLGDL

-542 GSVDD
+542 GAVDD
-547 VFHAPRADYT
+547 VFHSPSADYT

-564 PGAAFAR
+564 PGAAFVR

>member
-1 MPQDVDTPF
+1 MPQDADTT
-10 GSSPDR
+10 
-16 GSNLS
+16 
-21 RPGFRQAQPA
+21 AA
-31 NGGSRPLLS
+31 PLLR
-40 VRGLNVAYGDT
+40 VRGLDVAYGDT
-51 PVVRDVDLDVARG
+51 PVVRGVDLDVARG

-92 RITGGTIELDGE
+92 RITGGTVELDGE

-109 SETRMRAVRGGRIAL
+109 GEARMRAVRGGRIAL

-151 LRGPAVRRRVLELL
+151 LRGPAVRQRVLELL

-175 RARQFPHEFSG
+175 RAKQFPHEFSG

-193 IAVALAREP
+193 IAMALAREP

-220 RILDHLGALAEAHG
+220 RILDHLVALAEAHG

-248 DRADRVVVM
+248 DRADRVIVM

-281 RLVAAAPAAVVT
+281 RLVAAAPAAVVAQGEAGVSAGRGAVVGAPGGPADDG
-293 AAEAREAVPPA
+293 AAG
-304 STADHD
+304 
-310 ASGDVVTVRDLV
+310 GDVVTVRNLV
-322 KEYKV
+322 KEYRV
-327 RGHGGLLRAVDHVSF
+327 RGRGGLLRAVDDVSF
-342 GVPRGGTT
+342 SVPRGGTT

-363 SRILLGLETPTGGE
+363 SRILLGLETPTSGE
-377 ALVDGRSIA
+377 ALVDGKAIA
-386 VAARPERR
+386 GAGRAERR

-429 IGDRDSRRARV
+429 IGDRESRRARV

-446 VALPRDVAQRRPG
+446 VALPRDVAQRHPG
-459 ELSGGQRQRV
+459 ALSGGQRQRV

-475 APEPELLVLDEA
+475 APGPELLVLDEA

-497 QILDLLADL
+497 QILALLADL

-542 GSVDD
+542 GAVDD
-547 VFHAPRADYT
+547 VFHSPRADYT

>member
-1 MPQDVDTPF
+1 MPQDADTTRAS
-10 GSSPDR
+10 SSPA
-16 GSNLS
+16 LS
-21 RPGFRQAQPA
+21 LSD
-31 NGGSRPLLS
+31 GSRPPLLR
-40 VRGLNVAYGDT
+40 VRGLNVSYGDT

-92 RITGGTIELDGE
+92 RITGGTIQLDGE

-109 SETRMRAVRGGRIAL
+109 GEARMRAVRGSRIAL

-136 MRLGDQVADALRADG
+136 MRVGDQVADALRADG
-151 LRGPAVRRRVLELL
+151 LRGAAVRRRVVELL
-165 AEAGVPEPER
+165 DEAGVPEPER

-193 IAVALAREP
+193 IATALARAP

-220 RILDHLGALAEAHG
+220 RILDHLVALAEAHG
-234 TAMIL
+234 TAMVL

-248 DRADRVVVM
+248 DRADRVIVM
-257 LDGRIVEQG
+257 LDGQIVEQG
-266 TPEQVLRSP
+266 TPEQVLRAP

-281 RLVAAAPAAVVT
+281 RLVAAAPAVV
-293 AAEAREAVPPA
+293 ARTEERTPPA
-304 STADHD
+304 GGVGDRGEDD
-310 ASGDVVTVRDLV
+310 AVVTVRDLV
-322 KEYKV
+322 KEYRV
-327 RGHGGLLRAVDHVSF
+327 RGRGGVLRAADHVTF
-342 GVPRGGTT
+342 AVPRGGTT

-363 SRILLGLETPTGGE
+363 SRILLGLETPTSGE
-377 ALVDGRSIA
+377 ALVHVRGAEGRSIA
-386 VAARPERR
+386 GASRAQRR
-394 ALRRRVQP
+394 ELRRRVQP

-429 IGDRDSRRARV
+429 IGDRASRAARV

-446 VALPRDVAQRRPG
+446 VALPRDVAQRHPG
-459 ELSGGQRQRV
+459 ALSGGQRQRV

-475 APEPELLVLDEA
+475 APGPELLVLDEA